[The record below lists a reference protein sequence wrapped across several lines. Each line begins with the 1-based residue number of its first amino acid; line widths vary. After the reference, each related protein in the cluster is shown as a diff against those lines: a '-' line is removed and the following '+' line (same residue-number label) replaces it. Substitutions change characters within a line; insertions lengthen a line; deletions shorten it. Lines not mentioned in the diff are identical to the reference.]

1 MGTDDQPAIGLRIVD
16 IEPTNTKDSK
26 HSVGGLELD
35 GWAVDNWWDD
45 FYGVDQRDCGMAS
58 CIGWDM
64 SGYPLLCDSCIRS
77 VGLNPGWDSNIN
89 NVSGLGVLN
98 NCKSMETETM
108 MADLLG
114 TAWWSILCVS
124 VGFGFGLW
132 SKSWIMQ
139 KLGK

>member
-1 MGTDDQPAIGLRIVD
+1 MGTDDQPDSGLRNVD
-16 IEPTNTKDSK
+16 IQPTNTRDPEHTTGSI
-26 HSVGGLELD
+26 ELD
-35 GWAVDNWWDD
+35 SRAVDNWWDD
-45 FYGVDQRDCGMAS
+45 FYGVDQRDCGMES
-58 CIGWDM
+58 CSGWDM
-64 SGYPLLCDSCIRS
+64 SGYPLLCDRCLRCF
-77 VGLNPGWDSNIN
+77 GLDPGWNSNIN
-89 NVSGLGVLN
+89 YVSGLGVLN

-114 TAWWSILCVS
+114 TAWWSVLCVA